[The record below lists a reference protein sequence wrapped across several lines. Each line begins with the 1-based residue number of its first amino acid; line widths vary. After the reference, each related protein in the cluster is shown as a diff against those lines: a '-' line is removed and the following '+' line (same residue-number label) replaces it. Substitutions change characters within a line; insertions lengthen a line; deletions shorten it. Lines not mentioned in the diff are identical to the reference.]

1 MTPQS
6 GFISLMNDGL
16 LVTEVVKSSNC
27 FGNGHSDALFT
38 LLQRPFLGENITN
51 ISKSLL

>member
-1 MTPQS
+1 MTTQS

-16 LVTEVVKSSNC
+16 LVIGVVKSSNC
-27 FGNGHSDALFT
+27 FGNGDSDALFT
-38 LLQRPFLGENITN
+38 LLQRPFLGEDKTN